1 LKRRDFLLAG
11 LGGLAGYSA
20 ASLFAQGKPALGAIG
35 VQLYTLR
42 DLAKA
47 DLARTLAAVARAGY
61 KEVEFAGYYGHPP
74 TVVRRML
81 DDNGLVSPS
90 FHVSIDDFTR
100 LAEVMVDD
108 ALIIGQK
115 YVTISWIDAR
125 DRTVDGYKRI
135 AARFNE
141 LGLIARG
148 DKLLLAYHNNAYE
161 FVPVEGGRSGYEI
174 ILEEAEPANLVLQ
187 ADVFWM
193 QRAGQD
199 PLAWF
204 TKHPGRFH
212 MMHLKDMGRPPK
224 KAMLDVGS
232 GTTRWGTM
240 VAAAKRAGV
249 RHFFVE
255 HDEPKDP
262 VRSITAS
269 YRYLRA
275 LKS

>member
-1 LKRRDFLLAG
+1 LRRRDFIIAG
-11 LGGLAGYSA
+11 IGGLAGIPA
-20 ASLFAQGKPALGAIG
+20 ARLLAQGKPTLGAIG

-42 DLAKA
+42 ELAKA
-47 DLARTLAAVARAGY
+47 DLGRTLAAVARAGY
-61 KEVEFAGYYGHPP
+61 KEVEFAGYHGHPP
-74 TVVRRML
+74 TAVRKML

-90 FHVSIDDFTR
+90 FHISIDELGSTG
-100 LAEVMVDD
+100 EVIMDN
-108 ALIIGQK
+108 ARILGQK
-115 YVTISWIDAR
+115 YVTVSWIDAK

-135 AARFNE
+135 AARMNE
-141 LGLIARG
+141 LGLLARG
-148 DKLLLAYHNNAYE
+148 DKLLLAYHNNAFE
-161 FVPVEGGRSGYEI
+161 FTPLAGGRSGYQ
-174 ILEEAEPANLVLQ
+174 ILIDEADPANLVLQ

-193 QRAGQD
+193 QSAQQD

-204 TKHPGRFH
+204 AKYPGRFH
-212 MMHLKDMGRPPK
+212 MMHLKDMGRPPR

-232 GTTRWGTM
+232 GTTKWPALI
-240 VAAAKRAGV
+240 AAAKRAGV

-262 VRSITAS
+262 IRSITSS